1 MSTKQDL
8 FGDEDAADHGFKVNE
23 EFAKRFDHNKRREML
38 DRAKDKYG
46 ENLDLLDEASSS
58 SSEDDSEAE
67 LINPRFEAKFFKL
80 LTDIRKNNPQLKE
93 EKEVF
98 SDNDFE
104 VSGDEEGAGEIA
116 DLLHEEVLRL
126 GEVHGMDV
134 RKRRVVAEHLNI
146 NGSDEQLTHLLLGHM
161 FLQELVLESLGLARD
176 DLVFFLLASGLA
188 NTLDKLKKFFREVTS

>member
-104 VSGDEEGAGEIA
+104 VSGDEEGAGEKKEKFTLKDQIRERA
-116 DLLHEEVLRL
+116 VQKIKKGDISASDSE
-126 GEVHGMDV
+126 D
-134 RKRRVVAEHLNI
+134 
-146 NGSDEQLTHLLLGHM
+146 SDEHSG
-161 FLQELVLESLGLARD
+161 
-176 DLVFFLLASGLA
+176 VFRKIGMP
-188 NTLDKLKKFFREVTS
+188 